1 MTLAEFIK
9 SKRPNLSEG
18 SIKTYTSILRR
29 IYKKIF
35 PEDDNLDTKRFMTDK
50 KEVLE
55 YLRNMTGNG
64 RATILSALV
73 VVTDK
78 DSDYRDMMMVDIK
91 RKEDETDKQELTD
104 KQKDN
109 WVTQEDITKAL
120 DAMRPE
126 AMFLLKKKTDLAN
139 ADLQRIQQFII
150 LCLYGGTYIEPR
162 RALDMTA
169 MKIHGSINDKED
181 NYIDWRGKQFVYNKF
196 KTVRSHGR
204 EHQNIPDE
212 LLRILKLW
220 IVANPNEYLLIDKS
234 NQGLTSVTLN
244 QRINKLFP
252 NKANVGVNGFRKSY
266 LTNKFGDTISVNKE
280 LAKTMKAMGS
290 SISVANSYIK
300 DVN

>member
-1 MTLAEFIK
+1 MNLGDFIK
-9 SKRPNLSEG
+9 SKRPNLSAG

-35 PEDDNLDTKRFMTDK
+35 PQDDNLDTKRFMTDK

-64 RATILSALV
+64 RATVLSALV

-109 WVTQEDITKAL
+109 WVSQEDITKAL

-126 AMFLLKKKTDLAN
+126 AMFLLKKKNELSN

-169 MKIHGSINDKED
+169 MRIHGAINEQED

-220 IVANPNEYLLIDKS
+220 IVANPHEYMLIDKS

>member
-1 MTLAEFIK
+1 MNLAEFIK
-9 SKRPNLSEG
+9 HKRPNLSQ
-18 SIKTYTSILRR
+18 SSVNTYTSILRR

-35 PEDDNLDTKRFMTDK
+35 PQDDNLDTNKFHTHK

-55 YLRNMTGNG
+55 FLHNMKGNG
-64 RATILSALV
+64 RATVLSALV

-91 RKEDETDKQELTD
+91 KKEDETDKQELTD

-109 WVTQEDITKAL
+109 WITQEEISKQL
-120 DAMRPE
+120 ESMKPE
-126 AMFLLKKKTDLAN
+126 ALFLLKKKNDLSN

-169 MKIHGSINDKED
+169 MKIHGTIDEQTD

-212 LLRILKLW
+212 LLRLLKLW
-220 IVANPNEYLLIDKS
+220 IVANPHEYMLIDKS

-252 NKANVGVNGFRKSY
+252 NKSNVGVNGFRKAY
-266 LTNKFGDTISVNKE
+266 LTNKFGDTIKVNKE
-280 LAKTMKAMGS
+280 LEKTMKAMGS

-300 DVN
+300 NV

>member
-1 MTLAEFIK
+1 MNLGDFIK
-9 SKRPNLSEG
+9 SKRPNLSAG

-64 RATILSALV
+64 RATVLSALV

-120 DAMRPE
+120 DSMRPE
-126 AMFLLKKKTDLAN
+126 AMFLLKKKSELSN

-169 MKIHGSINDKED
+169 MRIHGAINEQED

-220 IVANPNEYLLIDKS
+220 IVANPHEYMLIDKS

-280 LAKTMKAMGS
+280 LARTMRAMGS

-300 DVN
+300 DV